1 MRIADSIESI
11 CVRSLGELDALV
23 GKYLTGEVP
32 RIHWVNTHTNFQFD
46 SVEEALES
54 IDDPF
59 FQQFA
64 QRAGSETTVLM
75 EVREYR
81 AYSTDLVVAW
91 ELVAHLSH
99 RLEPLLMRREG
110 EIWQGAFGNREFI
123 SAPSA
128 PVAICLAALRARGV
142 EVECLFRNADND
154 SAESLPGAE
163 IKSLYSRP

>member
-1 MRIADSIESI
+1 MADSIESFSI
-11 CVRSLGELDALV
+11 RSLGELDALV
-23 GKYLTGEVP
+23 GKFLTGEAP
-32 RIHWVNTHTNFQFD
+32 RVHWVDTHTNFQFD

-59 FQQFA
+59 FQQFVV
-64 QRAGSETTVLM
+64 RAGPETTVLM

-81 AYSTDLVVAW
+81 RYSSDLVVAW

-110 EIWQGAFGNREFI
+110 EKWQGAFGNREFI
-123 SAPSA
+123 SAPTA

-142 EVECLFRNADND
+142 EVNCLFRDGENSAAD
-154 SAESLPGAE
+154 SIPGSE
-163 IKSLYSRP
+163 INSLYSRP